1 MRAPVAVAVAVAVAA
16 FASTAGA
23 VEREQQLGVDVGPA
37 ILVINNKNTSD
48 FGATLGG
55 HYSYGL
61 SDAFNFLAEG
71 AFSLVAL
78 GQKDDDPK
86 HSHTYPGWVANA
98 DVGIAY
104 VFDVLSW
111 VPYAGLLFGAYDLS
125 GGNINGM
132 KILPGAAVAVGLDYR
147 WSPTLAFGLAIREHF
162 LSAGLFE
169 RALSQDDTSNYPSF
183 TQVLARAEY
192 TWGW

>member
-1 MRAPVAVAVAVAVAA
+1 MKRRVAAALSLTTVA

-23 VEREQQLGVDVGPA
+23 LEREQQLGVDAGGSV
-37 ILVINNKNTSD
+37 LVINNKSTAD
-48 FGATLGG
+48 FGGTLGG
-55 HYSYGL
+55 HYTYGL

-78 GQKDDDPK
+78 GQKADDPH
-86 HSHTYPGWVANA
+86 HSQTYPAWVANA

-104 VFDVLSW
+104 IFDVLSW

-125 GGNINGM
+125 GGSIQGM
-132 KILPGAAVAVGLDYR
+132 KVLPGAAVALGLDYR
-147 WSPTLAFGLAIREHF
+147 WSPTLAFGVAIREHF

-169 RALSQDDTSNYPSF
+169 RALSQPDTSTYPSF